1 VCRVAVDT
9 LLDGE
14 VERVTGYRARFTG
27 VVFPGETLRI
37 SLWHEGDRVFLG
49 AASAERDAPVLG
61 NGILTLR
68 S

>member
-1 VCRVAVDT
+1 
-9 LLDGE
+9 
-14 VERVTGYRARFTG
+14 
-27 VVFPGETLRI
+27 
-37 SLWHEGDRVFLG
+37 VFLG